1 MSLINSIMKRILIL
15 APKGLASQLE
25 EKLRH
30 KFDVDTN
37 LPESESVCQIL
48 AKTRRS
54 WITICSFT
62 YDENLK
68 DILTMFEVN
77 FEIKKENK

>member
-1 MSLINSIMKRILIL
+1 MQRILIL

-30 KFDVDTN
+30 KFDVETN
-37 LPESESVCQIL
+37 LPESESVCHIL
-48 AKTRRS
+48 ANTKRS

-77 FEIKKENK
+77 FEIKKDSK

>member
-1 MSLINSIMKRILIL
+1 MQRILIL
-15 APKGLASQLE
+15 APEGLASQLE

-30 KFDVDTN
+30 TFDVETS
-37 LPESESVCQIL
+37 LPESKSVCHIL
-48 AKTRRS
+48 AKTKRS

-77 FEIKKENK
+77 FEIKKDRK